1 METNDVN
8 KAAPSVDVPR
18 LVRPSVFDEPPLH
31 MDTLSRNE
39 RLYKTLLGMGL
50 YVEPIK
56 GSEGGISKFIV
67 SCGLTSKLGRGNLW
81 EGL

>member
-31 MDTLSRNE
+31 MDHLARNE
-39 RLYKTLLGMGL
+39 RLYKTLLSMGL

-56 GSEGGISKFIV
+56 GPEGGISKFIV
-67 SCGLTSKLGRGNLW
+67 SCGFTP
-81 EGL
+81 

>member
-67 SCGLTSKLGRGNLW
+67 SCGFTS
-81 EGL
+81 